1 MKAVNDRGVRLW
13 KAIEQALGIETRK
26 RAPFDFAMSG

>member
-13 KAIEQALGIETRK
+13 KATEQALGIKTHK
-26 RAPFDFAMSG
+26 HTPFDFAMSG